1 MTDLKQLFE
10 HNLLEEAQI
19 AFDLN
24 HFLANNPELSG
35 SEFLAIKEI
44 SGILAKHKIPSEKN
58 FVSLPTAFKANIVK
72 GDEKAPRFAI
82 LMEYDALPHIG
93 HGNGHCASG
102 SISLLAAL
110 ALRKMR
116 ADLNAHI
123 DLIGT
128 PNEEVRGDKII
139 MANEGIFN
147 SYDAVVMV
155 QMSSNQTL
163 PYCHFLALSEIKATF
178 TGKEAHA
185 ATAPWQGR
193 NALNAS
199 ILTCNAIDM
208 LRQQLE
214 PANRVAYTIN
224 QSGQATNLIP
234 DHSEVIINLRHP
246 YKAELD
252 ETMHRIHKCIEGAS
266 IATETNFKIE
276 KTGEDFADIKLNRA
290 GIDVITDILNELD
303 IPSSSP
309 NVKEEFGS
317 SDIGNISYIT
327 PTFQPLLAITDEY
340 IPINTREFAELMKSD
355 SINHTIKNG
364 AKIIGHFIIELA
376 SNLEKLSE
384 MKKEFEERVLY

>member
-1 MTDLKQLFE
+1 MSIMSSKQVFNE
-10 HNLLEEAQI
+10 YVTQKADI
-19 AFDLN
+19 AFHLN
-24 HFLANNPELSG
+24 QFLADNPELSG

-44 SGILAKHKIPSEKN
+44 SSILAKEKIPSEKN

-72 GDEKAPRFAI
+72 GDEQAPRFAI

-93 HGNGHCASG
+93 HANGHCASG

-116 ADLNAHI
+116 KDVNAHI

-139 MANEGIFN
+139 MANEGVFDQ
-147 SYDAVVMV
+147 YDAVIMV
-155 QMSSNQTL
+155 QMSSNQSL
-163 PYCHFLALSEIKATF
+163 PYCHFLALSEIRASF
-178 TGKEAHA
+178 TGKQAHA

-199 ILTCNAIDM
+199 ILTCSAIDM

-246 YKAELD
+246 YKTELD
-252 ETMHRIHKCIEGAS
+252 ETMHRIHKCIEGAA
-266 IATETNFKIE
+266 IATETEFSIE
-276 KTGEDFADIKLNRA
+276 KTGEDFADIQLNRT
-290 GIDVITDILNELD
+290 GIEVLTDIFKQLD
-303 IPSSSP
+303 VETQAPD
-309 NVKEEFGS
+309 VKEEFGS

-327 PTFQPLLAITDEY
+327 PTFQPLLAVTDEY
-340 IPINTREFAELMKSD
+340 IPINTKAFAELMTSD
-355 SINHTIKNG
+355 KINGTIENG
-364 AKIIGHFIIELA
+364 AKIIGHFILHLLTNPQLLTA
-376 SNLEKLSE
+376 
-384 MKKEFEERVLY
+384 MKNESQEN